1 MLDERIKRE
10 LRAIVGEENYSD
22 SLIDMIS
29 YSYDAMGSKG
39 KPDCAVW
46 VESAEQV
53 SEILKIANREGFPVT
68 PRAAGTGIC
77 GMAVPVRGGLV
88 MDVMKMNRVLEISI
102 EDRVAVVQPGLV
114 YADLQKKLAPL
125 GFTLP
130 TEPGSSIA
138 STIGGNV
145 ATNAGGVKGAK
156 YGVTKDYVLAL
167 EVVLADGRIMRTGTR
182 TMKTS
187 SGYDLTH
194 LFVGSEGTLGV
205 VTEITL
211 KIHPLPQATTTVMGL
226 FDKLEEAGRAVSQ
239 VMSSGVIPSVMEVMG
254 RHLLEAINQN
264 TNLNLPVVE
273 TMLLVETDGYTQAEA
288 DAQMAKV
295 VEIFK
300 KNNSFE
306 IKWAKTARE
315 RDDLWTA
322 RKSTYPVSARIN
334 NNLIVEDVT
343 VPMSKL
349 PDLFRGFEEII
360 DKYSLV
366 VAMCAHAGDGNFH
379 PLVAYN
385 ASDHEEAE
393 RVERAMDELFRLAI
407 GLGGT
412 LTGEHGIGLVK
423 ARYMSLEHDPVAL
436 DLMRTLKK
444 TLDPN
449 NILNPGKMALE
460 A

>member
-10 LRAIVGEENYSD
+10 LRAIVGEENFSD

-46 VESAEQV
+46 VESAEQI

-88 MDVMKMNRVLEISI
+88 MDVMKMNKVLEISV

-145 ATNAGGVKGAK
+145 ATNAGGLRGAK
-156 YGVTKDYVLAL
+156 YGVTKDYVLGL
-167 EVVLADGRIMRTGTR
+167 KVVLPDGRIMRTGTR

-194 LFVGSEGTLGV
+194 LFVGAEGTLGV
-205 VTEITL
+205 VTEIIL
-211 KIHPLPQATTTVMGL
+211 KIHPLPQATTTAMGL
-226 FDKLEEAGRAVSQ
+226 FDSLEEAGRAVSQ

-288 DAQMAKV
+288 DAQMTKV
-295 VEIFK
+295 IEIFE

-306 IKWAKTARE
+306 VKWAKTAKE

-334 NNLIVEDVT
+334 NNIIVEDVT

-379 PLVAYN
+379 PLVAYD
-385 ASDHEEAE
+385 ARDPEEVE
-393 RVERAMDELFRLAI
+393 RVERAMDELFHLAI

-412 LTGEHGIGLVK
+412 LTGEHGIGLIK
-423 ARYMSLEHDPVAL
+423 AGYMSLEHDPVAL

-444 TLDPN
+444 TIDPN